1 METIL
6 IVVTALAVAMAAAM
20 AVVVVTMLR
29 HERAR
34 SDARIEALSALAA
47 VEPAAAEQLRASTHF
62 SAEQIAQWRDGVRP
76 PGESSPS
83 FEPAHPTPRIVAE
96 PIAIRETTLSTI
108 DEVDDF
114 EIRPSVAGVANLF
127 AEPEQPSPWVNR
139 LVAIGCFA
147 AIVAAIGI
155 GLTTFGSR
163 TAPSS
168 ETASVPAAAKSAV
181 APLELLSLR
190 HTQERDRIVITGLVQ
205 NPRTAAPIAH
215 VAATVFV
222 FGADGALLSSNQA
235 PLDYTTLTPGGE
247 SQFVVSVPVSGQ
259 VSRYRVGFRTEDGQV
274 LPHVDKRGPD
284 ALAQK

>member
-6 IVVTALAVAMAAAM
+6 IVVTALALALAAGLAVAL
-20 AVVVVTMLR
+20 VTMLR

-47 VEPAAAEQLRASTHF
+47 ETGPMATEPVRASTHF
-62 SAEQIAQWRDGVRP
+62 AAEQVAQWREAV
-76 PGESSPS
+76 
-83 FEPAHPTPRIVAE
+83 EPARPAPRVVAE
-96 PIAIRETTLSTI
+96 PIAIREVTSTVN

-114 EIRPSVAGVANLF
+114 EIRPVVAGVADLF
-127 AEPEQPSPWVNR
+127 AEPERSSPWANR
-139 LVAIGCFA
+139 LVAIGCLA
-147 AIVAAIGI
+147 AIVVAIGI
-155 GLTTFGSR
+155 GLTTFGNSTGPASETMAS
-163 TAPSS
+163 TAPAA
-168 ETASVPAAAKSAV
+168 TATPEV

-190 HTQERDRIVITGLVQ
+190 HTQEPDRIVITGLVQ

-222 FGADGALLSSNQA
+222 FGPDGKFLSSNQA
-235 PLDYTTLTPGGE
+235 PLDFTTLTPGGE
-247 SQFVVSVPVSGQ
+247 SPFVVSVPVAGQ
-259 VSRYRVGFRTEDGQV
+259 VSRYRVGFRTENGQV

>member
-6 IVVTALAVAMAAAM
+6 IVITALALIMAGGM

-34 SDARIEALSALAA
+34 SEARIEALSALAA
-47 VEPAAAEQLRASTHF
+47 EVAAEPVRPSAHFAAEQV
-62 SAEQIAQWRDGVRP
+62 AEWREAVRP
-76 PGESSPS
+76 PRQASPLESIH
-83 FEPAHPTPRIVAE
+83 EPTRTVAE
-96 PIAIRETTLSTI
+96 PVAIHETTVSTL

-114 EIRPSVAGVANLF
+114 EIRPAVAGVADLF
-127 AEPEQPSPWVNR
+127 AEPERPSPWANR

-147 AIVAAIGI
+147 AITLAIGVA
-155 GLTTFGSR
+155 LTTFGSR
-163 TAPSS
+163 NAPASATTATT
-168 ETASVPAAAKSAV
+168 TAKTKADV

-190 HTQERDRIVITGLVQ
+190 HTQSPDRIVITGLVQ
-205 NPRTAAPIAH
+205 NPRSAAPIAH
-215 VAATVFV
+215 VAATAFV
-222 FGADGALLSSNQA
+222 FGPDGALLSSNQA

-247 SQFVVSVPVSGQ
+247 SQFVVSVPVTGQ

-274 LPHVDKRGPD
+274 LPHVDKRAPD